1 LDLSL
6 LKNRLSL
13 SVDIYRSKT
22 KALLLQQSS
31 MAFTG
36 ALFYNNNIGSLK
48 NNGIEI
54 ELNSVNLDKRDFKW
68 STSLNFSRNRNNI
81 DELGQE
87 AQLLNQGERTELYLN
102 KPGNPLIQFFGF
114 KTDGV
119 WLSQADID
127 AAKAKGLNSAL
138 ANVFVPGGLKLVDLN
153 GDNIIDN
160 NDRTVIG
167 NPYPDFT
174 WGITNNFTYKA
185 FDLSFTFQ
193 GVQGGSLVN
202 GDVNYNESKRYNLQY
217 NENRWISP
225 NNPGDGKTPYST
237 IGFNWMLTD
246 YCVEDASYFALRE
259 VLLGY
264 KLPVKWARA
273 IGMSSLRL
281 YTSAQNLF
289 FHFPSGYRGLN
300 PEARTNSAAYASPLI
315 DGYQRGAFPTSRS
328 FLFGI
333 DINF

>member
-1 LDLSL
+1 
-6 LKNRLSL
+6 
-13 SVDIYRSKT
+13 
-22 KALLLQQSS
+22 
-31 MAFTG
+31 
-36 ALFYNNNIGSLK
+36 
-48 NNGIEI
+48 
-54 ELNSVNLDKRDFKW
+54 
-68 STSLNFSRNRNNI
+68 
-81 DELGQE
+81 
-87 AQLLNQGERTELYLN
+87 
-102 KPGNPLIQFFGF
+102 
-114 KTDGV
+114 
-119 WLSQADID
+119 
-127 AAKAKGLNSAL
+127 
-138 ANVFVPGGLKLVDLN
+138 
-153 GDNIIDN
+153 
-160 NDRTVIG
+160 
-167 NPYPDFT
+167 
-174 WGITNNFTYKA
+174 
-185 FDLSFTFQ
+185 
-193 GVQGGSLVN
+193 VQGGSLVN